1 MFKLVII
8 PGPSQP
14 RNQAKPDHSTR
25 TASGRDTQGNGGAGS
40 TPLPRM
46 SISQF
51 RSDLPT
57 KAQMLYEVS
66 YPRPDPTTQPG
77 KPVTRPERH
86 LGEAHKEMEEQ
97 AQLHFPV
104 CLSPSSAPTS
114 QPRAI
119 YKRLVTS
126 KKQKSSPLSQ
136 AQPYHATRPSLIT
149 RPERHLGETHRKT
162 KEQAQLHFP
171 ESVSQ
176 FRPYLPSNGPA
187 RS

>member
-1 MFKLVII
+1 
-8 PGPSQP
+8 
-14 RNQAKPDHSTR
+14 
-25 TASGRDTQGNGGAGS
+25 
-40 TPLPRM
+40 
-46 SISQF
+46 
-51 RSDLPT
+51 
-57 KAQMLYEVS
+57 
-66 YPRPDPTTQPG
+66 
-77 KPVTRPERH
+77 
-86 LGEAHKEMEEQ
+86 MEEQ

-176 FRPYLPSNGPA
+176 FRPYLPSNGPVPKKGLVIPDPTLPRN
-187 RS
+187 RSHSTRTASGTNTRGGEGDKLGLHLPDVFKSQFRPSLPSNEPFLKR